1 MLLSSGPASTM
12 YIHRVSPSDSVDPN
26 PLLTSVHVRH
36 TNIAT
41 STFHRPDGERIFVS
55 GPRRYFHI
63 WDLPS
68 GSIEKVSSIEAHNKE
83 HRDMERFRLSPCGRW
98 MAIVGVQR
106 GRAGAGVV
114 NILDAG
120 TTQWIAEVRITSHGG
135 VADFAWWRNGDGLCV
150 AGRAGDMF
158 EYLVSERR
166 VVAQWTDE
174 GAVGT
179 TVIGLGGRASGS
191 EPRREP
197 SRSSAAASSL
207 SALGGD
213 RYMAVGST
221 SGIINI
227 YDRRSISTTVA
238 ASTTTTTTTT
248 TRAAVLQSP
257 PSSPPPAAATASS
270 AAQFQMLS
278 PKPLKTIENLTR
290 PVSTVVF
297 SPDGQLLA
305 VASRSQKDAFR
316 LVHLP
321 SCTVY
326 RNWPTHQT
334 PLGRV
339 TAVAFSPDSSILA
352 VANDAG
358 RLRLWNVLA

>member
-26 PLLTSVHVRH
+26 PLLTSVHIRH
-36 TNIAT
+36 TNITT
-41 STFHRPDGERIFVS
+41 SAFHRPDGERIFVS

-68 GSIEKVSSIEAHNKE
+68 GSIEKVSSVEAHNKE

-98 MAIVGVQR
+98 MAIVGTQR

-114 NILDAG
+114 NILDAR

-179 TVIGLGGRASGS
+179 TVIGLGGKASGN

-197 SRSSAAASSL
+197 STSSAAALSV

-221 SGIINI
+221 SGIVNI
-227 YDRRSISTTVA
+227 YDRRSISTIVTG
-238 ASTTTTTTTT
+238 SSSITTTTTTTT
-248 TRAAVLQSP
+248 TNHAAVLQSP
-257 PSSPPPAAATASS
+257 PSSPPPPPA
-270 AAQFQMLS
+270 AAQFQILS

-305 VASRSQKDAFR
+305 VTSRLQKDAFR

-334 PLGRV
+334 ALGRV
-339 TAVAFSPDSSILA
+339 TAVAFSPDSSLLA

-358 RLRLWNVLA
+358 KLRLWNVLA